1 MKGLIGRKVG
11 MTQMFTENG
20 EVVPVTLIQAGPCY
34 VTQRKT
40 EAVDGY
46 SAIQVGYEVVPTRKL
61 SKGEQGHLKE
71 SGVPNVRHL
80 REFRLKGDEAYDL
93 GQVLDVSLFSPGE
106 RVDVIG
112 TTKGRGFAG
121 AMKRHGFHGGPMT
134 HGQSDRQRAVGS
146 IGAGTTPG
154 RVNKGMRGPG
164 HMGNQRLTVSGLKV
178 EFVDPE
184 RNIIGVRGGVP
195 GSVDGLVVIRA
206 ARKQ

>member
-1 MKGLIGRKVG
+1 

-40 EAVDGY
+40 ETEDGY
-46 SAIQVGYEVVPTRKL
+46 SAIQVGFEVVPERKL
-61 SKGEQGHLKE
+61 SKGEQGHLQG
-71 SGVPNVRHL
+71 SGTPAVRHL
-80 REFRLKGDEAYDL
+80 REFRVKADEAYDL

-106 RVDVIG
+106 RVDILG

-121 AMKRHGFHGGPMT
+121 GIKRHGFHGGPKT
-134 HGQSDRQRAVGS
+134 HGQSDRHRAVGS
-146 IGAGTTPG
+146 IGAGTSPG
-154 RVNKGMRGPG
+154 RVIKGLRGPG
-164 HMGNQRLTVSGLKV
+164 HMGNVRLTVSGLEV
-178 EFVDPE
+178 VFVDRD

-195 GSVDGLVVIRA
+195 GSVDGLVVIKA

>member
-1 MKGLIGRKVG
+1 

-46 SAIQVGYEVVPTRKL
+46 SAIQVGFEVVPSRKL

-71 SGVPNVRHL
+71 SGAPTVRHL
-80 REFRLKGDEAYDL
+80 REFPVKADESYDL
-93 GQVLDVSLFSPGE
+93 GQALDVSLFSPGE
-106 RVDVIG
+106 HVDVVGI
-112 TTKGRGFAG
+112 TKGRGFAG
-121 AMKRHGFHGGPMT
+121 GMKRHGFHGGPKT
-134 HGQSDRQRAVGS
+134 HGQSDRWRAVGS
-146 IGAGTTPG
+146 IGAGTSPG
-154 RVNKGMRGPG
+154 RVMKGMRGPG
-164 HMGNQRLTVSGLKV
+164 HMGNKRLTVSGLKV
-178 EFVDPE
+178 VFVDRD

-195 GSVDGLVVIRA
+195 GSVDGLVVIKA